1 MKKVKQINLLQ
12 TKEKLKQQ
20 KTISHLVQIQSEAE
34 KCLKIGK
41 DLEELARDKAD
52 EKEVG
57 STYAF
62 QANRQLVQKLMEQ
75 REILLNRQEFL
86 EQEKIATS
94 IEINRSMAKNE
105 VLEKRKLQE
114 RATDSRKKNA
124 KIDEDNFIAYRR

>member
-124 KIDEDNFIAYRR
+124 KIDEDNFIANRR

>member
-20 KTISHLVQIQSEAE
+20 KIISHLAQIQSEAE

-41 DLEELARDKAD
+41 DLEELAKDKAD

-114 RATDSRKKNA
+114 KVTDSRKRNT
-124 KIDEDNFIAYRR
+124 KIDENNFITNRR